1 MFLLDCTLRD
11 GGYYNSWDFPQEIVA
26 KYLLA
31 MKAAGIDAVE
41 LGLRSLKNDGFKG
54 AAAYSTDEWIKSL
67 EVPKDIQVAV
77 MVNAAELV
85 ADKPLTQVLE
95 ALFPNSAN
103 NSPVDIVRIA
113 CHVHEFEEALP
124 AATWL
129 KDQGYQVG
137 FNLMQVAERNQSEVE
152 ALSKAAS
159 RYELD
164 VLYFADSMG
173 SMNPAKTAEIIGW
186 LKTHWSGN
194 LGIHTHDNMGLAL
207 ANTLTAVEQGVTWL
221 DATVTGMG
229 RGPGNART
237 EELVIEAAAL
247 RGENL
252 NLTPLMELISF
263 YFKPLKNECGWGSN
277 PYYYLSGKYGI
288 HPTFI
293 QEMLADSRFSE
304 AEVLGAIDHLRTEGG
319 KKFSFS
325 TLNSSIHPY
334 HGDLQVGTWEPKS
347 KLSGKNIL
355 ILGAGPS
362 LQAHSAAIEL
372 FIKKYK
378 PVVIGMNT
386 ETGIAQGLIDL
397 RVASHPVRLLAD
409 CEAHSLLPQPLVV
422 PYKVL
427 PKDIKAALKNKEVLD
442 FGLHVEEGVFEFGAN
457 VATIPNSLVIS
468 YALAI
473 AESGE
478 AESIYM
484 AGFDGFGY
492 ADARTTEMQ
501 KVLKLF
507 SEISDREIVSITPT
521 QYDINTMSVYGL

>member
-1 MFLLDCTLRD
+1 MFILDCTLRD
-11 GGYYNSWDFPQEIVA
+11 GGYYNSWDFPEEIVGQ
-26 KYLLA
+26 YLLA
-31 MKAAGIDAVE
+31 MSAAKVDAVE
-41 LGLRSLKNDGFKG
+41 LGLRSLKNSGFKG
-54 AAAYSTDEWIKSL
+54 AAAYSTDQWITSL
-67 EVPKDIQVAV
+67 KVPRDLKVAV

-85 ADKPLTQVLE
+85 GDKPLTDVLQT
-95 ALFPNSAN
+95 LFPNSAT
-103 NSPVDIVRIA
+103 NSPVDIVRVA
-113 CHVHEFEEALP
+113 CHVHEFEDALP

-129 KDQGYQVG
+129 KERGYQVG
-137 FNLMQVAERNQSEVE
+137 FNLMQVAERSQIEVE
-152 ALSKAAS
+152 ALSEAAS
-159 RYELD
+159 KYELD
-164 VLYFADSMG
+164 ALYFADSMG

-186 LKTHWSGN
+186 LKAHWSGN

-207 ANTLTAVEQGVTWL
+207 ANTLTAVEHGVTWL

-237 EELVIEAAAL
+237 EELVIEASAV
-247 RGENL
+247 RGAKI
-252 NLTPLMELISF
+252 NLTPLMALISD
-263 YFKPLKNECGWGSN
+263 YFQPLKNKCGWGSN

-304 AEVLGAIDHLRTEGG
+304 AEVLGAIEHLRIEGG

-334 HGDLQVGTWEPKS
+334 HGELKAGSWEPQS
-347 KLSGKNIL
+347 KLSGKSIL

-362 LQAHSAAIEL
+362 LKAHNKAVES
-372 FIKKYK
+372 FIQKYE

-386 ETGIAQGLIDL
+386 ETVIQQSLIDL

-409 CEAHSLLPQPLVV
+409 CEAHGALPQPLIT
-422 PYKVL
+422 PYGVL
-427 PKDIKAALKNKEVLD
+427 PGDIKTALVNKEVFD
-442 FGLHVEEGVFEFGAN
+442 FGLHVKEGVFEFGTTA
-457 VATIPNSLVIS
+457 ATIPNSLVIS

-473 AESGE
+473 AESGG
-478 AESIYM
+478 AKRIYM

-507 SEISDREIVSITPT
+507 SEKSDKEIVSITPT
-521 QYDINTMSVYGL
+521 QYDINTQSVYGL